1 MKSSL
6 LLAQNKEMYEVETS
20 KYLMI
25 HRFLE
30 DAGKTQYRLELLPN
44 DCSKR
49 VYYRV
54 FTAST
59 SYILMDSTEDL
70 QSVQPFAKVCISL
83 LNIGIN
89 APEVYH
95 ADLDYGL
102 MLMEDFGQLSL
113 TKALVKN
120 PEMEMQYYIECVEI
134 LKKLYNT
141 HNNFYAPDYTAELLD
156 TELNVFVE
164 WYLKHNVNPSKFI
177 EARDELFNIF
187 HKLYRE
193 LVGFNLIPCLRDFM
207 ADNTF
212 VTPGNPKGN
221 LGVIDFQ
228 DAVLGSPAYD
238 LVSLLEDARRD
249 VNPDVVSFCKAMY
262 RSALGLD
269 EALFHKHY
277 TILSLQRNLKIVGI
291 FHRRNLRDGEPRYL
305 DYLPRVWKFIFA
317 SMLEDV
323 ASPISKWFEKYAVKT
338 PTK

>member
-6 LLAQNKEMYEVETS
+6 SLAQNKEIYEVETY

-30 DAGKTQYRLELLPN
+30 DAGKTQYRLERIPN

-54 FTAST
+54 FTTST

-70 QSVQPFAKVCISL
+70 QSVQPFAKVCVSL

-95 ADLDYGL
+95 ADLDSGL
-102 MLMEDFGQLSL
+102 MLLEDFGQTSL
-113 TKALVKN
+113 TKALIKN
-120 PEMEMQYYIECVEI
+120 PELEMPHYIECIEI

-141 HNNFYAPDYTAELLD
+141 HSNFNISDYTQELLD
-156 TELNVFVE
+156 SELNVFVE
-164 WYLKHNVNPSKFI
+164 WYLKYNVSNSKFI

-193 LVGFNLIPCLRDFM
+193 LVGFNSVPCLRDFM
-207 ADNTF
+207 ADNIF
-212 VTPGNPKGN
+212 VTHGNPKGM

-269 EALFHKHY
+269 EELFQKHY

-317 SMLEDV
+317 SMSEDIGL
-323 ASPISKWFEKYAVKT
+323 PISKWFEKYAVKT
-338 PTK
+338 PAK